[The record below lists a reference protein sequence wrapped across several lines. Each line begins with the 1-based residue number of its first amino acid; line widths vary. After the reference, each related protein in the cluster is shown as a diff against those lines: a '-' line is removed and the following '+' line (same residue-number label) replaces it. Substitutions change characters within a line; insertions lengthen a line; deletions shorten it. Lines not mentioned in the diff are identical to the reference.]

1 MYQLYIKTRKW
12 KLSPNWIHS
21 IYTHIYMLLKHQTSA
36 REKVSTTTKRERKV
50 ALKQI
55 HFTFFPPQLVQIT
68 SFTSFL
74 LKSMSVS
81 SPISLPTGLSPN
93 LASKLPAQKLKTLIL
108 ESFKIYTFLQIKLNK
123 THASFTCKDAF
134 IAQPRL
140 VGGVTSTFLMIWTSK
155 SQRLLLEPEQLE
167 DKE

>member
-1 MYQLYIKTRKW
+1 
-12 KLSPNWIHS
+12 
-21 IYTHIYMLLKHQTSA
+21 MLLKHQTSA

-55 HFTFFPPQLVQIT
+55 HFTFFPPQLVQST

-74 LKSMSVS
+74 LKSVSVS

-108 ESFKIYTFLQIKLNK
+108 ESFKIYTILQIKLNK
-123 THASFTCKDAF
+123 THASFTCKDAYS
-134 IAQPRL
+134 ITKTGWWSDINVSNDLA
-140 VGGVTSTFLMIWTSK
+140 K
-155 SQRLLLEPEQLE
+155 
-167 DKE
+167 